1 MTTTRRSSV
10 PVGRMMGKLVRA
22 AAVRYTVNV
31 LVWTAM
37 WVMPVVPAL
46 ITLRFF
52 DGLGEAGFNAATLI
66 ALLAGYAAARLA
78 VMAFGLW
85 NDVHFMFRVGSL
97 LRRNMLERVLDLP
110 GAQAVD
116 EAPGAMISR
125 FREDVEHTE
134 QAMSWTVDMIG
145 SLVFAV
151 VAAFILVS
159 IDAPMT
165 VLVFAPLVVVV
176 TVAERAGN
184 KIRGYRTAAR
194 EATGRITGA
203 LGEMLGSVQS
213 IKVAGAE
220 RPVIDHFR
228 RLNDARRTVMVRDK
242 VLTAA
247 LESVFWNTVNIGTGL
262 ILILAAGSIGPG
274 NRLTVGEFALFVY
287 FLDFITDAGYFVG
300 LFIARVRQAGVSLER
315 MMRLMRGAHTDDLV
329 RRRDLHLTGDFA
341 APAPPPRI
349 AGDRLERLEIR
360 DLTFRYPG
368 TPNGIEEINLTLDR
382 GSFTV
387 VTGRIGSGKTTLLRA
402 MLGLVDIESGE
413 VRWNGTPVDD
423 PAHFFQPPHSAY
435 TPQVPKLF
443 SLTLRENLLLG
454 RDETDGEL
462 AQAIRS
468 AALDRDLDQMQHG
481 LETMVGPRGMRLS
494 GGQVQRTA
502 AARMFVRRPE
512 LLVFDDLS
520 SALDVETENV
530 LWERLFSDNGNVT
543 ALVVSHRRPA
553 LQRADQIVVLAEGR
567 IEARGTLE
575 QVLATSD
582 EFRRLWVGEEG

>member
-1 MTTTRRSSV
+1 MKATRRTV
-10 PVGRMMGKLVRA
+10 PVARMMGKLVRA
-22 AAVRYTVNV
+22 APGRYAVNV
-31 LVWTAM
+31 VVWTGM

-46 ITLRFF
+46 ITRRFF
-52 DGLGEAGFNAATLI
+52 DGLGQVGYNAATLI
-66 ALLAGYAAARLA
+66 ALLAGYAMARLA
-78 VMAFGLW
+78 MMAFGLW
-85 NDVHFMFRVGSL
+85 NDVHFMFRVGTL

-116 EAPGAMISR
+116 EVPGAMISR

-134 QAMSWTVDMIG
+134 EAMSWTVDMIG

-159 IDAPMT
+159 IDAWMT

-184 KIRGYRTAAR
+184 KIRAYRTAAR

-203 LGEMLGSVQS
+203 LGEMLGAVQS

-220 RPVIDHFR
+220 RSMIDHFR

-242 VLTAA
+242 VLTSA
-247 LESVFWNTVNIGTGL
+247 LESVFWNTVNVGTGL
-262 ILILAAGSIGPG
+262 ILIFAAGSIGPG
-274 NRLTVGEFALFVY
+274 RRLSVGEFALFVY
-287 FLDFITDAGYFVG
+287 FLDFVTDAGYFVG
-300 LFIARVRQAGVSLER
+300 LFIARLRQAGVSLER
-315 MMRLMRGAHTDDLV
+315 MMSLMRGAPTEELV
-329 RRRDLHLTGDFA
+329 RRRELHLTGDFA
-341 APAPPPRI
+341 APAAPPRTAI
-349 AGDRLERLEIR
+349 DRLDRLEIR

-368 TPNGIEEINLTLDR
+368 TTNGIEQVDLTLDR
-382 GSFTV
+382 GTFTV

-402 MLGLVDIESGE
+402 LLGLVDVDAGE
-413 VRWNGTPVDD
+413 VRWNDAPIDD
-423 PAHFFQPPHSAY
+423 PARFFQPPHAAY

-454 RDETDGEL
+454 RDESDGEL
-462 AQAIRS
+462 AEAIRS
-468 AALDRDLDQMQHG
+468 AALDRDVDQMPHG
-481 LETMVGPRGMRLS
+481 LETLVGPRGMRLS

-520 SALDVETENV
+520 SALDVETEKL
-530 LWERLFSDNGNVT
+530 LWERLFSDDGDVT

-553 LQRADQIVVLAEGR
+553 LQRADQIVVLSGGR
-567 IEARGTLE
+567 VEARGTLDE
-575 QVLATSD
+575 LLDGSE
-582 EFRRLWVGEEG
+582 EFRRLWSGVKA

>member
-1 MTTTRRSSV
+1 MKATRRTV
-10 PVGRMMGKLVRA
+10 PVARMMGKLVRA
-22 AAVRYTVNV
+22 APGRYAVNV
-31 LVWTAM
+31 VVWTGM

-46 ITLRFF
+46 ITRRFF
-52 DGLGEAGFNAATLI
+52 DGLGQVGFNAATLI
-66 ALLAGYAAARLA
+66 ALLAGYAMARLA
-78 VMAFGLW
+78 MMAFGLW
-85 NDVHFMFRVGSL
+85 NDVHFMFRVGTL

-134 QAMSWTVDMIG
+134 EAMSWTVDMIG

-159 IDAPMT
+159 IDAWMT

-184 KIRGYRTAAR
+184 KIRAYRTAAR

-203 LGEMLGSVQS
+203 LGEMLGAVQS

-220 RPVIDHFR
+220 RSMIDHFR

-242 VLTAA
+242 VLTSA
-247 LESVFWNTVNIGTGL
+247 LESVFWNTVNVGTGL
-262 ILILAAGSIGPG
+262 ILIFAAGSIGPG
-274 NRLTVGEFALFVY
+274 RRLSVGEFALFVY
-287 FLDFITDAGYFVG
+287 FLDFVTDAGYFVG
-300 LFIARVRQAGVSLER
+300 LFIARLRQAGVSLER
-315 MMRLMRGAHTDDLV
+315 MMSLMRGAPTEELV
-329 RRRDLHLTGDFA
+329 RRRELHLTGDFA
-341 APAPPPRI
+341 APAAPPRTAI
-349 AGDRLERLEIR
+349 DRLDRLEIR

-368 TPNGIEEINLTLDR
+368 TTNGIEQVDLTLDR
-382 GSFTV
+382 GTFTV

-402 MLGLVDIESGE
+402 LLGLVDVDAGE
-413 VRWNGTPVDD
+413 VRWNDAPIDD
-423 PAHFFQPPHSAY
+423 PARFFQPPHAAY

-454 RDETDGEL
+454 RDESDGEL
-462 AQAIRS
+462 AEAIRS
-468 AALDRDLDQMQHG
+468 AALDRDVDQMPHG
-481 LETMVGPRGMRLS
+481 LETLVGPRGMRLS

-520 SALDVETENV
+520 SALDVETEKL
-530 LWERLFSDNGNVT
+530 LWERLFSDDGDVT

-553 LQRADQIVVLAEGR
+553 LQRADQIVVLSGGR
-567 IEARGTLE
+567 VEARGTLDE
-575 QVLATSD
+575 LLDGSE
-582 EFRRLWVGEEG
+582 EFRRLWSGVKA

>member
-1 MTTTRRSSV
+1 MKATRRTV
-10 PVGRMMGKLVRA
+10 PVARMMGKLVRA
-22 AAVRYTVNV
+22 APGRYAVNV
-31 LVWTAM
+31 VVWTGM

-46 ITLRFF
+46 ITRRFF
-52 DGLGEAGFNAATLI
+52 DGLGQVGYNAATLI
-66 ALLAGYAAARLA
+66 ALLAGYAMARLA
-78 VMAFGLW
+78 MMAFGLW
-85 NDVHFMFRVGSL
+85 NDVHFMFRVGTL

-134 QAMSWTVDMIG
+134 EAMSWTVDMIG

-159 IDAPMT
+159 IDAWMT

-184 KIRGYRTAAR
+184 KIRAYRTAAR

-203 LGEMLGSVQS
+203 LGEMLGAVQS

-220 RPVIDHFR
+220 RSMIDHFR

-242 VLTAA
+242 VLTSA
-247 LESVFWNTVNIGTGL
+247 LESVFWNTVNVGTGL
-262 ILILAAGSIGPG
+262 ILIFAAGSIGPG
-274 NRLTVGEFALFVY
+274 RRLSVGEFALFVY
-287 FLDFITDAGYFVG
+287 FLDFVTDAGYFVG
-300 LFIARVRQAGVSLER
+300 LFIARLRQAGVSLER
-315 MMRLMRGAHTDDLV
+315 MMSLMRGAPTEELV
-329 RRRDLHLTGDFA
+329 RRRELHLTGDFA
-341 APAPPPRI
+341 APAAPPRTAI
-349 AGDRLERLEIR
+349 DRLDRLEIR

-368 TPNGIEEINLTLDR
+368 TTNGIEQVDLTLDR
-382 GSFTV
+382 GTFTV

-402 MLGLVDIESGE
+402 LLGLVDVDAGE
-413 VRWNGTPVDD
+413 VRWNDAPIDD
-423 PAHFFQPPHSAY
+423 PARFFQPPHAAY

-454 RDETDGEL
+454 RDESDGEL
-462 AQAIRS
+462 AEAIRS
-468 AALDRDLDQMQHG
+468 AALDRDVDQMPHG
-481 LETMVGPRGMRLS
+481 LETLVGPRGMRLS

-520 SALDVETENV
+520 SALDVETEKL
-530 LWERLFSDNGNVT
+530 LWERLFSDDGDVT

-553 LQRADQIVVLAEGR
+553 LQRADQIVVLSGGR
-567 IEARGTLE
+567 VEARGTLDE
-575 QVLATSD
+575 LLDGSE
-582 EFRRLWVGEEG
+582 EFRRLWSGVKA

>member
-1 MTTTRRSSV
+1 MKATRRTV
-10 PVGRMMGKLVRA
+10 PVARMMGKLVRA
-22 AAVRYTVNV
+22 APGRYAVNV
-31 LVWTAM
+31 VVWTGM

-46 ITLRFF
+46 ITRRFF
-52 DGLGEAGFNAATLI
+52 DGLGQVGFNAATLI
-66 ALLAGYAAARLA
+66 ALLAGYAMARLA
-78 VMAFGLW
+78 MMAFGLW
-85 NDVHFMFRVGSL
+85 NDVHFMFRVGTL

-116 EAPGAMISR
+116 EVPGAMISR

-134 QAMSWTVDMIG
+134 EAMSWTVDMIG

-159 IDAPMT
+159 IDAWMT

-184 KIRGYRTAAR
+184 KIRAYRTAAR

-203 LGEMLGSVQS
+203 LGEMLGAVQS

-220 RPVIDHFR
+220 RSMIDHFR

-242 VLTAA
+242 VLTSA
-247 LESVFWNTVNIGTGL
+247 LESVFWNTVNVGTGL
-262 ILILAAGSIGPG
+262 ILIFAAGSIGPG
-274 NRLTVGEFALFVY
+274 RRLSVGEFALFVY
-287 FLDFITDAGYFVG
+287 FLDFVTDAGYFVG
-300 LFIARVRQAGVSLER
+300 LFIARLRQAGVSLER
-315 MMRLMRGAHTDDLV
+315 MMSLMRGAPTEELV
-329 RRRDLHLTGDFA
+329 RRRELHLTGDFA
-341 APAPPPRI
+341 APAAPPRTAI
-349 AGDRLERLEIR
+349 DRLDRLEIR

-368 TPNGIEEINLTLDR
+368 TTNGIEQVDLTLDR
-382 GSFTV
+382 GTFTV

-402 MLGLVDIESGE
+402 LLGLVDVDAGE
-413 VRWNGTPVDD
+413 VRWNDAPIDD
-423 PAHFFQPPHSAY
+423 PARFFQPPHAAY

-454 RDETDGEL
+454 RDESDGEL
-462 AQAIRS
+462 AEAIRS
-468 AALDRDLDQMQHG
+468 AALDRDVDQMPHG
-481 LETMVGPRGMRLS
+481 LETLVGPRGMRLS

-520 SALDVETENV
+520 SALDVETEKL
-530 LWERLFSDNGNVT
+530 LWERLFSDDGDVT

-553 LQRADQIVVLAEGR
+553 LQRADQIVVLSGGR
-567 IEARGTLE
+567 VEARGTLDE
-575 QVLATSD
+575 LLDGSE
-582 EFRRLWVGEEG
+582 EFRRLWSGVKA